1 MILHTITKRKT
12 FFLIESL
19 LLAIL
24 MIPGISR
31 ALSEGEARTGD
42 VIETTPAIIDFE
54 TLRKPEIASN
64 IMYFHHRGVAEGV
77 LWRLE
82 ASAPWV
88 AIERTEGH
96 FKKGAPTPVKLTL
109 DSRKLNCGS
118 HLAHL
123 IITVG
128 DDEQRRVPL
137 VVFIDDGLP
146 PKSLVAIES
155 VLLNPLRISIV
166 EGQSRRLSATAVW
179 SDGRRSDVSSS
190 QEGRWVNSNPSVAS
204 FDGRSG
210 LLRALS
216 PGVAAIKRIERG
228 TESVVARIEVTEIDR
243 RLRLQVTPREVDL
256 GKIGPDESSKGLF
269 QVKRIG
275 AGNIDCTIDVA
286 RQWSIKGGEEP
297 LSLLMA
303 QEERSLG
310 ISLRSVADRQRK
322 NNDEGKRL
330 FYLELTLELGKQRVI
345 YQRHVPEGLYRET
358 VQVLFDDRYRTLF
371 FIYGVSSEKARPILD
386 VEPRELSLG
395 MLEPGK
401 VYMSEIHVSNSGRST
416 LTWNAETRG
425 RKASSSGEGNLI
437 RLSPARG
444 STSTAKDFVNVMINP
459 AGQEAGLYSEN
470 IIFSS
475 NGGEEVVKLS
485 FEVGKAPT
493 SAFIPVYAYSNGET
507 LALLSE
513 KITGREEVVRGYR
526 REGVAFTLFSAGTPG
541 TAEFYVWHDP
551 DRTSWFYTTD
561 RMGGGI
567 EDIGYVFNGSMG
579 NIALVP
585 LPHTSELY
593 RFYNPE
599 ARLYL
604 YRTSLRETDKQRR
617 KGYRYDGIA
626 GYVRIEQEISRHSLM
641 RMN

>member
-1 MILHTITKRKT
+1 MITQRKI

-24 MIPGISR
+24 IIPGISR
-31 ALSEGEARTGD
+31 ALSEEEARTGE
-42 VIETTPAIIDFE
+42 VIVTTPAIIDFE
-54 TLRKPEIASN
+54 TLRKPDIASN
-64 IMYFHHRGVAEGV
+64 IMYFHQRGVVEGAP
-77 LWRLE
+77 WRLE
-82 ASAPWV
+82 ASVPWV
-88 AIERTEGH
+88 VIERTEGR
-96 FKKGAPTPVKLTL
+96 FQKGAPTPVKLTL
-109 DSRKLNCGS
+109 DSRKLKRGS
-118 HLAHL
+118 HLAHI

-128 DDEQRRVPL
+128 DDEERHVPL

-216 PGVAAIKRIERG
+216 PGIAEIKRIERA

-256 GKIGPDESSKGLF
+256 GIIGPDESSKGLF

-275 AGNIDCTIDVA
+275 AGNINCTLHVA
-286 RQWSIKGGEEP
+286 RQWNIKGWQEP

-303 QEERSLG
+303 QEERHLG

-322 NNDEGKRL
+322 NDEGKRL

-345 YQRHVPEGLYRET
+345 YQRQVPEGLYRDT
-358 VQVLFDDRYRTLF
+358 LQVLFDDRYRTLF
-371 FIYGVSSEKARPILD
+371 FIYRVSDEKSRPILD

-395 MLEPGK
+395 VLEPGK

-425 RKASSSGEGNLI
+425 RRASSSGEGNLI

-444 STSTAKDFVNVMINP
+444 STSTARDFVNVMINP

-470 IIFSS
+470 IIFYS
-475 NGGEEVVKLS
+475 NGGEEVVRLS

-493 SAFIPVYAYSNGET
+493 SSFIPVYAYSNGET

-513 KITGREEVVRGYR
+513 KITGREEVVHGYR
-526 REGVAFTLFSAGTPG
+526 RQGVAFTLFSAGTPG
-541 TAEFYVWHDP
+541 TAEFYVWHNP

-561 RMGGGI
+561 RMGDGL

-604 YRTSLRETDKQRR
+604 YRTSLRETDRQRR

-626 GYVRIEQEISRHSLM
+626 GYVR
-641 RMN
+641 